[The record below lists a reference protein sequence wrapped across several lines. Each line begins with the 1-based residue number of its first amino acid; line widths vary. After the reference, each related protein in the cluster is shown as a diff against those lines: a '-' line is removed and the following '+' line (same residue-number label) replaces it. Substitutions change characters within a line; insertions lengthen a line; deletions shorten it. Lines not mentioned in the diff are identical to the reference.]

1 MKTKRKVESR
11 KGIRRRV
18 STFSTERH
26 IREFHVV
33 VIKSR
38 QRNAQKSVLYVQS
51 FFLPINPMLLFL
63 TFPLPSWSS
72 VLKLPMTKKS
82 EPTNVN
88 CICKI
93 QSTLF

>member
-18 STFSTERH
+18 STSSTERH

-38 QRNAQKSVLYVQS
+38 QRNAQKSVMYVQS
-51 FFLPINPMLLFL
+51 FFFAY
-63 TFPLPSWSS
+63 
-72 VLKLPMTKKS
+72 
-82 EPTNVN
+82 
-88 CICKI
+88 
-93 QSTLF
+93 